1 MSSRYTNKNGVKLL
15 AAIFAFAMIAC
26 AAVAFVPSEDVDA
39 AAVDLP
45 AAKNGVVTLGSASYK
60 LSENVDAKIVVP
72 EGVTAT
78 LDLAGKTISVTGVAD
93 SYKEDNSSPSGAVI
107 WVKGALTINDS
118 VGNGSV
124 VQNGGSSVAAVHVS
138 PSGSLIINDG
148 NYKNTSSNAYYTLK
162 NLGTVT
168 INNGTFNNKS
178 IGAGDKTTGSSVI
191 ANGYFYGDA
200 ALLKNLNT
208 PDAVMTIKG
217 GQFTGY
223 QYVKNDDLGFMYIYG
238 GTFSG
243 TPRGG
248 AIMNAGTLV
257 IDDDADSTQKL
268 QINKEADTDCAVIN
282 FVGNSE
288 EDNNVDGRI
297 LNPAKLTIVSGS
309 FDVGALFSPAKDR
322 NYFGD
327 VTIASGLKK
336 TILSVASETL
346 NGKLKI
352 GDNAI
357 VFSDVTATNLVITE
371 GSIAI
376 KGHFTTDSSGTITV
390 TGVARLTGDVTINSV
405 NLIID
410 EGAELI
416 VPEGKTLTVN
426 GTMTVDGSLT
436 NNGEVDG
443 SGTVENNGTMSGN
456 AISTTTVTYHDGTQ
470 MIIGDNLYNIFV
482 TTITLSNGAKVD
494 FAYGVTIPGINYN
507 GISITMTN
515 IEPEVIPLALYNNGT
530 TDPASITDASYSANF
545 SAPLSS
551 VQDNDGSAG
560 TVIATVAVNLNIS
573 SDEGSASKY
582 VYKGVGFTIAPISY
596 TVDVTIE
603 RWNQDAWDPTV
614 NQPVV
619 TVKDIDGNIVSIPS
633 ENIIATYSGTGLPSS
648 FVQGDYTV
656 TVTIVSADP
665 NYKNTTSDIVGFT
678 VGAPEMLP
686 SKLVFSDI
694 TEEEA
699 TSLGINISDF
709 QSNVLYQI
717 GAYTSTGTGDA
728 RTFSTDVTVTGKV
741 FKVMNAISA
750 ETTGLTVGKYY
761 LIFSVN
767 DTYETYTLISTVFS
781 AATVI
786 TILDDGTAEGH
797 RIILALDLGNGDAP
811 ADMSFAVDFDGV
823 TNKYG
828 TTTFNFDVSKMNMYI
843 IKLIDSE
850 NDVLEYSEIAGEK
863 FYMPS
868 GRGLGFTNWILTDSD
883 LVIKT
888 IDGKEQIFKAGSVMI
903 IAEKYADEH
912 GQITLNAVYGTTP
925 APTPVDPSEDY
936 VVSTSVVDDK
946 VVVSVISLD
955 GGYLVA
961 GTEVTV
967 TFTALEETT
976 AFGQTV
982 YKPTPVTE
990 TITISDD
997 KPTTSNNAYE
1007 LADILGDKYAVINV
1021 VSTIG
1026 TTGYGNMSLNYKE

>member
-1 MSSRYTNKNGVKLL
+1 MKTNKNGVKLL

-45 AAKNGVVTLGSASYK
+45 AAKDGVVTLGSASYK

-78 LDLAGKTISVTGVAD
+78 LDLAGKTISFTGVAD

-148 NYKNTSSNAYYTLK
+148 IYKNTNSNAYYTLK

-178 IGAGDKTTGSSVI
+178 IGAEDKTTGSSVI
-191 ANGYFYGDA
+191 ANGYYYGDA
-200 ALLKNLNT
+200 ALSKNPDT
-208 PDAVMTIKG
+208 PDAIMTIKG

-223 QYVKNDDLGFMYIYG
+223 QYVKNDYLGFMYIYG

-248 AIMNAGTLV
+248 AIMNVGTLV

-282 FVGNSE
+282 FVGYSE
-288 EDNNVDGRI
+288 EANNVDGRI
-297 LNPAKLTIVSGS
+297 LDPAELTIVSGS
-309 FDVGALFSPAKDR
+309 FNVGALFSPAKDS

-336 TILSVASETL
+336 TILSVESKTL
-346 NGKLKI
+346 NGKLTI

-357 VFSDVTATNLVITE
+357 VFSNVDATNLVITE

-376 KGHFTTDSSGTITV
+376 EGDFATSADGTITV
-390 TGVARLTGDVTINSV
+390 TGVARLTGNVTIDSSV
-405 NLIID
+405 NMIID

-436 NNGEVDG
+436 NDGTVDG

-482 TTITLSNGAKVD
+482 TTITLSSGDKVD
-494 FAYGVTIPGINYN
+494 FAYGITIPGINYN
-507 GISITMTN
+507 GIPITITN
-515 IEPEVIPLALYNNGT
+515 IEPEVIPLALYENGT
-530 TDPASITDASYSANF
+530 TDSAPLTDLIYSANF

-560 TVIATVAVNLNIS
+560 TVIATVAVNLNVS
-573 SDEGSASKY
+573 SSEGSASKY

-596 TVDVTIE
+596 TVEVTIE
-603 RWNQDAWDPTV
+603 GWNQDAWDPTV

-633 ENIIATYSGTGLPSS
+633 ENIIAVYSGVGLPSS
-648 FVQGDYTV
+648 FAQGNYTV
-656 TVTIVSADP
+656 TVTVVSADP
-665 NYKNTTSDIVGFT
+665 NYRDSTSEPKSFT

-699 TSLGINISDF
+699 TALGINISDF

-717 GAYTSTGTGDA
+717 GAYASTGTGDA

-741 FKVMNAISA
+741 FKATTTSVG
-750 ETTGLTVGKYY
+750 TTGLTVGNYY
-761 LIFSVN
+761 LIFSVD
-767 DTYETYTLISTVFS
+767 DTYETYTLVSTVFS
-781 AATVI
+781 AAVI
-786 TILDDGTAEGH
+786 SILDDGTAEGH

-811 ADMSFAVDFDGV
+811 ANKSFAVDFDGA

-888 IDGKEQIFKAGSVMI
+888 IDDKEQIFKAGSVMI
-903 IAEKYADEH
+903 IAEKYADEY

-925 APTPVDPSEDY
+925 APTPGTAATDVAISINNDGMKVTIVLRGIDGY
-936 VVSTSVVDDK
+936 VPAGQIKVNYTFMDDGFQDFGSKTDNYVSTEESFAVVTID
-946 VVVSVISLD
+946 L
-955 GGYLVA
+955 
-961 GTEVTV
+961 
-967 TFTALEETT
+967 TAEQY
-976 AFGQTV
+976 FNG
-982 YKPTPVTE
+982 
-990 TITISDD
+990 II
-997 KPTTSNNAYE
+997 N
-1007 LADILGDKYAVINV
+1007 INV
-1021 VSTIG
+1021 EFIIDGETVDKTP
-1026 TTGYGNMSLNYKE
+1026 NMSFTPASIEAATAS